1 MPSLDPLAPAFK
13 VGSRQRREEN
23 LRQIVSFLES
33 LKKTTSHSAT
43 EWRKLAERFSN
54 THFQYGYVTR
64 KDITEQALILTTLF

>member
-1 MPSLDPLAPAFK
+1 MPSLDPLEPAFK

-33 LKKTTSHSAT
+33 VKKTTSHSEN
-43 EWRKLAERFSN
+43 EWRKVAERFSD

-64 KDITEQALILTTLF
+64 KDISEQALILTNLF